1 MQNRVHRVLFSLL
14 RQEVCGLNLDE
25 ETKNLITPEMLP
37 ILYKLS
43 KTHDLAH
50 LIADALD
57 KNDLFSADNEMRK
70 RFLQERNVAVYR
82 YEQMQYELDEICRIL
97 EEEKIE
103 YIPLKGSVLR
113 AYYPEPWMRTSCDI
127 DILIKEADLERA
139 VERLS
144 QKLGYK
150 KGARATHD
158 IPLYSPSNV
167 HIELHFSLLE
177 DNMANNASSI
187 LNDVWDRVE
196 TTPDSYKKTLQDE
209 FLYYYHIAHMAKHVE
224 FGGCG
229 IKPFLDLWLLN
240 EKVAFHQEKRDELL
254 LVGGLKQFE
263 TIVKSLTYVWFEN
276 KEGIDAT
283 KKLEEYILTGGV
295 YGSTENK
302 VAAQAGKKGRG
313 LRYII
318 SRIWCPYDLLKK
330 RYPRVVKCKLLIP
343 YYQFRRWLRFLLAG
357 EKRKSIIEA
366 KLSKELSNEKA
377 ESVQIML
384 KEIGLQ

>member
-1 MQNRVHRVLFSLL
+1 MNDFNLLFGLL
-14 RQEVCGLNLDE
+14 GSAIGA
-25 ETKNLITPEMLP
+25 KPEMKEIKIDNIEQELAM
-37 ILYKLS
+37 LYKLS
-43 KTHDLAH
+43 KKHDLAH
-50 LIADALD
+50 LIADVLD
-57 KNDLFSADNEMRK
+57 KNNLFPADNEIKK
-70 RFLQERNVAVYR
+70 RFLQERNIAIYR
-82 YEQMQYELDEICRIL
+82 CEQMQYELDEICRIF

-103 YIPLKGSVLR
+103 HIPLKGSVLR

-127 DILIKEADLERA
+127 DILIKEEDLDCA
-139 VERLS
+139 VEILS
-144 QKLGYK
+144 KKLGYK

-158 IPLYSPSNV
+158 IPLYSSSNV
-167 HIELHFSLLE
+167 HVELHFSLLE
-177 DNMANNASSI
+177 DNMANNASLI
-187 LNDVWDRVE
+187 LNGVWDKIE
-196 TTPDSYKKTLQDE
+196 ASSDSYRKTLQDD

-240 EKVAFHQEKRDELL
+240 EKVPFHQEKRDDLL
-254 LVGGLKQFE
+254 LAGGLKQFE
-263 TIVKSLTYVWFEN
+263 TIVKSLTYVWFADEQ
-276 KEGIDAT
+276 GATST

-302 VAAQAGKKGRG
+302 VAAQAGKKGKG
-313 LRYII
+313 FRYII

-330 RYPRVVKCKLLIP
+330 RYPRVIKCKLLIP
-343 YYQFRRWLRFLLAG
+343 YYQFRRWLQFLWVG

-377 ESVQIML
+377 EGVQIML